1 MKGNKS
7 IYRWLITGCILVA
20 LMVVI
25 GGITRLTQSGL
36 SMVEW
41 KPIMGTLPPMNE
53 GEWIDAFD
61 KYKQSPEFEHF
72 NYNFELSDFK
82 SIFWWEYIHRL
93 LARIIGMVFLI
104 PFFIFLF
111 KKKISKPLRKKLIF
125 VFVLGAFQ
133 AVLGWFMV
141 KSGLSKD
148 PHVSHYR
155 LAAHLI
161 TALALLC
168 YIYWVALWV
177 KNGEEQL
184 EKRKGPFIKFSKIF
198 IVLIFIQIT
207 YGALVAGL
215 KAGLFYNTF
224 PKMGDDWFPEALA
237 NTFNDYGLIGIF
249 DSPILVQF
257 MHRMIAYCIIIFA
270 VFLWVKGRK
279 ANLNSYENQALNFVL
294 IAVGIQFTLGVLTLL
309 YVVPVSLGVIHQCG
323 AILTLIACFNLIF
336 ILKKKKALNP
346 MEA

>member
-1 MKGNKS
+1 
-7 IYRWLITGCILVA
+7 
-20 LMVVI
+20 MVVI

-41 KPIMGTLPPMNE
+41 KPIMGTLPPMSE
-53 GEWIDAFD
+53 VEWNDAFD
-61 KYKQSPEFEHF
+61 KYKLSPEFEHF
-72 NYNFELSDFK
+72 NSDFKLADFK

-93 LARIIGMVFLI
+93 LARVIGMVFLI
-104 PFFIFLF
+104 PFLIFLI
-111 KKKISKPLRKKLIF
+111 KKKISKPLRKKLII
-125 VFVLGAFQ
+125 VFCLGAFQ

-161 TALALLC
+161 TALILLC

-177 KNGEEQL
+177 KNGEQEL
-184 EKRKGPFIKFSKIF
+184 NKGKGSFFSLSRLF
-198 IVLIFIQIT
+198 LILVFIQIT

-224 PKMGDDWFPEALA
+224 PLMGDSFFPETLGMNFA
-237 NTFNDYGLIGIF
+237 DYGFMGIF

-257 MHRMIAYCIIIFA
+257 MHRMLAYIVVGFIIY
-270 VFLWVKGRK
+270 LWIKGNKVNLQNQVKK
-279 ANLNSYENQALNFVL
+279 AFNLVL

-309 YVVPVSLGVIHQCG
+309 FVVPVSLGVIHQCG
-323 AILTLIACFNLIF
+323 AILLLVATFKLLFEM
-336 ILKKKKALNP
+336 KRNP
-346 MEA
+346 INQAEV